1 MIRRRPVRPPVDLL
15 DRLSLDVPVGQ
26 AGMGGGLAGPQ
37 LASAVAAAGG
47 LGTLGLAPCRELRE
61 SIAQVRESAPG
72 RAVAVNLLTPFLR
85 RSQVSVCIRA
95 GVDVAV
101 VAFGGDRQLVEDL
114 REAGVFV
121 FVMVGTDEQARR
133 AVFWGADGLIAQGG
147 EAGGHL
153 CGRIAALKFLPR
165 ALAAADGRPVF
176 LAGGVATGSDTEAAL
191 AAGASGV
198 IAGTRFLLTHESR
211 AHPDYR
217 LRILAADKTIRTT
230 LFGLGW
236 PAPHRVIPNAAT
248 ERWCDSEG
256 TVTGVPRFVNG
267 SSAFLARLPP
277 TTAIARL
284 QSARLPLFSP
294 IAPTVGMPASAVD
307 RTACYAGESA
317 LRMSSVTSA
326 REAVA
331 ELAPAGGH

>member
-1 MIRRRPVRPPVDLL
+1 
-15 DRLSLDVPVGQ
+15 
-26 AGMGGGLAGPQ
+26 MGGGLAGPE
-37 LASAVAAAGG
+37 LAAAVAAAGG
-47 LGTLGLAPCRELRE
+47 LGTLGLAPCGELRR

-85 RSQVSVCIRA
+85 RSQVSTCVRA

-101 VAFGGDRQLVEDL
+101 VAFGGDRALVDEL
-114 REAGVFV
+114 REAGIFV

-133 AVFWGADGLIAQGG
+133 AVIWGADGLIAQGG

-153 CGRIAALKFLPR
+153 SGTIAALKFLPR
-165 ALAAADGRPVF
+165 AMSVADGRPVL
-176 LAGGVATGSDTEAAL
+176 LAGGIATGSDTRTAL
-191 AAGASGV
+191 AAGANGV

-211 AHPDYR
+211 AHPDYQR
-217 LRILAADKTIRTT
+217 RVLAADRTIRTI

-248 ERWCDSEG
+248 ERWCDTDG
-256 TVTGVPRFVNG
+256 TAKTMPRIVNG
-267 SSAFLARLPP
+267 RSAFLAKLPS
-277 TTAIARL
+277 TTAVARM
-284 QSARLPLFSP
+284 QRAGLPLFSP
-294 IAPTVGMPASAVD
+294 IAPVVGMPSSAVD

-326 REAVA
+326 AAAVA
-331 ELAPAGGH
+331 ELSPGGQ